1 MGALNGLRVLDL
13 SRILAGPWCTQI
25 LGDLGAEIIKI
36 ERPGAGDDTR
46 GWGPPFLRDRD
57 GAETGESAYFLA
69 MNRNKQSAAI
79 DMATAEGQSL
89 IRSLAARC
97 DVLVENFKVGALE
110 RYGLDYATLARSN
123 PGLIYCSITGFGQDG
138 PYANRPGYD
147 FIAQGMGGLM
157 SITGERDDLPGGG
170 PQKVGVAIAD
180 ITTGMY
186 AAVAILA
193 ALNHRHASGRG
204 QHLDCNL
211 LDTQVAM
218 LANLSLN
225 YLVSGKVPKR
235 AGNAH
240 QNIMP
245 YNVFRVADGHI
256 ILAIGNDAQF
266 AGFCKLTG
274 QSVMAEDPRYATNA
288 DRVRNR
294 DALTKELA
302 GILAGRSKRAW
313 SELLDTAGIPC
324 GPIHDLSEV
333 FADRHVVAR
342 QMQRQMEH
350 PLADSIPTVAHP
362 VRYSET
368 DADYRLPPPLL
379 GQHTKSVL
387 REVLGLSAEDVERL
401 TRQGVIGNATQAA
414 AEEEA
419 GVTA

>member
-1 MGALNGLRVLDL
+1 MGPD
-13 SRILAGPWCTQI
+13 
-25 LGDLGAEIIKI
+25 
-36 ERPGAGDDTR
+36 
-46 GWGPPFLRDRD
+46 
-57 GAETGESAYFLA
+57 
-69 MNRNKQSAAI
+69 
-79 DMATAEGQSL
+79 
-89 IRSLAARC
+89 
-97 DVLVENFKVGALE
+97 
-110 RYGLDYATLARSN
+110 
-123 PGLIYCSITGFGQDG
+123 
-138 PYANRPGYD
+138 ANRPGYD

-225 YLVSGKVPKR
+225 HLVSGKVPKR

-256 ILAIGNDAQF
+256 ILAIGNNDAQF

-274 QSVMAEDPRYATNA
+274 QSVMAEDPRYATNSIA
-288 DRVRNR
+288 YATGMRRPEGTGRNSGG
-294 DALTKELA
+294 A
-302 GILAGRSKRAW
+302 KRAW

-368 DADYRLPPPLL
+368 ERRLSPAAPAA
-379 GQHTKSVL
+379 GTTH
-387 REVLGLSAEDVERL
+387 EVGAAGGLACQPKMS
-401 TRQGVIGNATQAA
+401 
-414 AEEEA
+414 
-419 GVTA
+419 

>member
-1 MGALNGLRVLDL
+1 MG
-13 SRILAGPWCTQI
+13 PM
-25 LGDLGAEIIKI
+25 
-36 ERPGAGDDTR
+36 P
-46 GWGPPFLRDRD
+46 
-57 GAETGESAYFLA
+57 
-69 MNRNKQSAAI
+69 
-79 DMATAEGQSL
+79 
-89 IRSLAARC
+89 
-97 DVLVENFKVGALE
+97 
-110 RYGLDYATLARSN
+110 
-123 PGLIYCSITGFGQDG
+123 
-138 PYANRPGYD
+138 
-147 FIAQGMGGLM
+147 IAQATTSSPKAWAELM

-302 GILAGRSKRAW
+302 GILAGEASAPGRNCSTQPAY
-313 SELLDTAGIPC
+313 P
-324 GPIHDLSEV
+324 
-333 FADRHVVAR
+333 ADRFMTCRKSLPIGTSLPAKCNGKWSTR
-342 QMQRQMEH
+342 SPTRF
-350 PLADSIPTVAHP
+350 PRSRIRCAIPRPTPTIACRP
-362 VRYSET
+362 RCWDNTRS
-368 DADYRLPPPLL
+368 RCC
-379 GQHTKSVL
+379 G
-387 REVLGLSAEDVERL
+387 RFLGLSAEDVRAADAAGSHRQRDAGRGGGGGGSHGL
-401 TRQGVIGNATQAA
+401 TGNVRSGGVLAALFKDTAMRPHPPHGKLSREDAQEMARELEDLAA
-414 AEEEA
+414 ASTVSALPQGRCRVPGFRHRRPLPHDAASGQPPDRSRIDTLFVLPEGQGA
-419 GVTA
+419 RAADGVVVLGA

>member
-1 MGALNGLRVLDL
+1 MGALTGLRVLDL

-25 LGDLGAEIIKI
+25 LGDLGAEIVKI

-69 MNRNKQSAAI
+69 MNRNKKSVTI

-89 IRSLAARC
+89 LRQMAARC
-97 DVLVENFKVGALE
+97 DILVENFKVGTLE
-110 RYGLDYATLARSN
+110 KYGLDYATLSKSN
-123 PGLIYCSITGFGQDG
+123 PGLIYCSITGFGQSG
-138 PYANRPGYD
+138 PYANRSGYD

-186 AAVAILA
+186 AAVSILA

-225 YLVSGKVPKR
+225 YLVSGKVPQR

-266 AGFCKLTG
+266 ASFCKLAG
-274 QSVMAEDPRYATNA
+274 YAALAENPRYATNA
-288 DRVRNR
+288 DRIRNR
-294 DALTKELA
+294 EALTTELT

-313 SELLDTAGIPC
+313 SELLDPAGIPC
-324 GPIHDLSEV
+324 GPIHDLEEV
-333 FADRHVVAR
+333 FADPHVVAR
-342 QMQRQMEH
+342 QMQRHMDH

-379 GQHTKSVL
+379 GQHTATVL
-387 REVLGLSAEDVERL
+387 RNVLGLSDEDLDRL
-401 TRQGVIGNATQAA
+401 ARQGVIGI
-414 AEEEA
+414 AEQPDADEERMR
-419 GVTA
+419 V

>member
-1 MGALNGLRVLDL
+1 MGALSGLRVLDL

-36 ERPGAGDDTR
+36 ERPGSGDDTR
-46 GWGPPFLRDRD
+46 GWGPPFLCDRN

-69 MNRNKQSAAI
+69 MNRNKRSAAI
-79 DMATAEGQSL
+79 DMATAEG
-89 IRSLAARC
+89 RSLLCALAVRS
-97 DVLVENFKVGALE
+97 DVLVENFKVGTLE
-110 RYGLDYATLARSN
+110 KYGLDYPALAKSN
-123 PGLIYCSITGFGQDG
+123 PGLIYCSITGFGQSG

-193 ALNHRHASGRG
+193 ALNHRHTSGRG

-225 YLVSGKVPKR
+225 YLVSGKVPQR

-266 AGFCKLTG
+266 AGFCKLAG
-274 QSVMAEDPRYATNA
+274 HSALAEDPLYATNA
-288 DRVRNR
+288 DRIRNR
-294 DALTKELA
+294 EALTAELA
-302 GILAGRSKRAW
+302 RIMGARTKRAW
-313 SELLDTAGIPC
+313 SELLDPPGIPC
-324 GPIHDLSEV
+324 GPIHDLEEV
-333 FADRHVVAR
+333 FADPHVVAR
-342 QMQRQMEH
+342 QMHRQMEH

-379 GQHTKSVL
+379 GQHTATVL
-387 REVLGLSAEDVERL
+387 REVLNLSAEDVERL
-401 TRQGVIGNATQAA
+401 MWQGVIGTVAQAMAGAEGAT
-414 AEEEA
+414 
-419 GVTA
+419 V